1 MTFHLLFTWASA
13 VLLLFPKTWHEKYAV
28 YHTRISLP
36 VCRLVTKR
44 YGSLEVVYNV
54 FFPVSFN
61 VRRTA
66 SPRRLF
72 VFEPKKTAPRCGSR
86 RIHRR
91 SGSCKKASFFSFE
104 TDPKHVDTC
113 CGETMHVR
121 TGMID
126 WRLVRKTV
134 ARHAST
140 CGGYIA
146 LCVHPVLE
154 HCFQL
159 ALVASKGCNKKTSL
173 RVTCGHQSEDSWVT
187 ASDLHCR
194 LKWTISD
201 NARFSR

>member
-1 MTFHLLFTWASA
+1 MSSFLYRLMCAERRLQGDYLF
-13 VLLLFPKTWHEKYAV
+13 L
-28 YHTRISLP
+28 
-36 VCRLVTKR
+36 
-44 YGSLEVVYNV
+44 
-54 FFPVSFN
+54 
-61 VRRTA
+61 
-66 SPRRLF
+66 SPRKRLR
-72 VFEPKKTAPRCGSR
+72 VAVHEEYTEDRVRAKRL
-86 RIHRR
+86 
-91 SGSCKKASFFSFE
+91 SFFSFE

-154 HCFQL
+154 HCFQH

-173 RVTCGHQSEDSWVT
+173 RVTCGHQSEDS
-187 ASDLHCR
+187 
-194 LKWTISD
+194 
-201 NARFSR
+201 